1 MHSPKATL
9 GCAAL
14 SSRHMNDA
22 ARQDKARGLRGG
34 INGLLHLR
42 RKLIAMKGTRILLA
56 FGSRHMTH
64 HHHQLTLDVGQER
77 TSFGKQS
84 KEGIEHVYLSVG
96 FDAQVV
102 LADADTTSK
111 AGQTFIAR
119 LCVNLFHL
127 LTLYYFHL
135 FTF

>member
-9 GCAAL
+9 GCATL

-22 ARQDKARGLRGG
+22 ARQDKARGLSGSIDG
-34 INGLLHLR
+34 MLHLC
-42 RKLIAMKGTRILLA
+42 RKLITMKGTWILLA

-64 HHHQLTLDVGQER
+64 HHHQFALYVSQER
-77 TSFGKQS
+77 MLCGKQS
-84 KEGIEHVYLSVG
+84 KERVEHINLSVG

-102 LADADTTSK
+102 LADANTIAK

-119 LCVNLFHL
+119 LCVKLFHL
-127 LTLYYFHL
+127 LWG
-135 FTF
+135 